1 MAVYDLEEQEQLAE
15 LKTWWTQYGN
25 LVTGVLIVVALAAV
39 GWQGWNWWQRSQA
52 AEASA
57 LFGGLQQAVMEKDPK
72 RIRDISSALTDK
84 YGSTAQA
91 AMAAL
96 LTAKAQVDAG
106 DLKNARAMLTWAVDN
121 AKDEPIR
128 DIARLRLAGVLSDDN
143 AADEALKQLAVEPS
157 PAFAARYAELR
168 GDILA
173 GQNKVAEAKS
183 AYEAALAKS
192 DVAAKEV
199 ADARRGG
206 YRDVLKAKLESLG
219 GAAK

>member
-25 LVTGVLIVVALAAV
+25 LVTGVLVVVAVAAV

-52 AEASA
+52 GEASA
-57 LFGGLQQAVMEKDPK
+57 LFGGLQQAVAEKDAK
-72 RIRDISSALTDK
+72 RIRDLSAMLTDK
-84 YGSTAQA
+84 YAGTAQA
-91 AMAAL
+91 ALAAL
-96 LTAKAQVDAG
+96 VTAKAQADAG
-106 DLKNARAMLTWAVDN
+106 DLKNARAMLTWAADN
-121 AKDEPIR
+121 AKDEAVR
-128 DIARLRLAGVLSDDN
+128 DLARLRLAGVMSDDN
-143 AADEALKQLAVEPS
+143 APDEALKLLAGEPA

-173 GQNKVAEAKS
+173 GQGKVAEARA

-192 DVAAKEV
+192 EASAKE
-199 ADARRGG
+199 APDARRGG
-206 YRDVLKAKLESLG
+206 YREVLKAKLESLG

>member
-57 LFGGLQQAVMEKDPK
+57 LFGGLQQSVMEKDPK
-72 RIRDISSALTDK
+72 RIRDLSAALIDK

-91 AMAAL
+91 AMGAL

-106 DLKNARAMLTWAVDN
+106 DLKNAKAMLTWAADN

-128 DIARLRLAGVLSDDN
+128 DLARLRLASVLSDDN

-173 GQNKVAEAKS
+173 GQGKNAEAKS

-192 DVAAKEV
+192 EAIAKDPTE
-199 ADARRGG
+199 ARRGG
-206 YRDVLKAKLESLG
+206 YREVLKAKLESLG
-219 GAAK
+219 GIAK